1 MSEPRHNDLTPDTQL
16 ATHRHSIDQ
25 RDGIGFRYRG
35 DQLCVDGVP
44 LRTIAAA
51 CGSPTYV
58 YSRGAIEAAYL
69 EFASNLEGL
78 AHRICYAVKAN
89 SNLALLQVLNRL
101 GASFDIVSVGELQ
114 RVLRAG
120 ASAERIVFSGVGKR
134 ADEMAIA
141 LQAGIGCFNL
151 ESPQEFDTLESV
163 ARSLGLRAN
172 AGIRVNPNVDART
185 HPYISTGLR
194 ENKFG
199 VQPDQAIA
207 LARRIAASDH
217 LHLSGIGCHIGSQVT
232 DLAPLEEAFVH
243 VLQIAEKI
251 EASSGRLDHLDL
263 GGGLGIRYQ
272 DETPIAM
279 DQYGR
284 MIRRV
289 LANRRDLTVR
299 LEPGRRIVGAAG
311 ALITQVIYTKTQ
323 GTRNFAIV
331 DAAMNDLIRPALY
344 EAWHRVL
351 PVNKV
356 DTGRRAEWDLV
367 GPVCESGDF
376 LAHARTL
383 TLANGQL
390 LAIMEAG
397 AYGFVMSSNY
407 NSRGRAAE
415 VLAHAGRFDVV
426 RRRETIEDQLVLETL
441 LPDLD
446 VGDPNGASEPGPS
459 EGHR

>member
-1 MSEPRHNDLTPDTQL
+1 MNDEHPNDRTPDSQL
-16 ATHRHSIDQ
+16 ADEGSAAEQ

-44 LRTIAAA
+44 LSEIAAA

-58 YSRGAIEAAYL
+58 YSRGAVEAAYR
-69 EFASNLEGL
+69 EFVSNLDGL
-78 AHRICYAVKAN
+78 SHHICYAVKAN
-89 SNLALLQVLNRL
+89 SNLAILQVLNRM
-101 GASFDIVSVGELQ
+101 GAGFDIVSVGELQ

-120 ASAERIVFSGVGKR
+120 ASAAQVVFSGVGKR

-151 ESPQEFDTLESV
+151 ESTQEFDALEAV
-163 ARSLGLRAN
+163 AQSLNLRARV
-172 AGIRVNPNVDART
+172 GIRVNPNVDART

-194 ENKFG
+194 DNKFG

-207 LARRIAASDH
+207 LAQRIAASAH
-217 LHLSGIGCHIGSQVT
+217 LQLSGIGCHIGSQVT
-232 DLAPLEEAFVH
+232 ELAPLEEAFTH

-251 EASSGRLDHLDL
+251 EAISGRLEHLDL

-272 DETPIAM
+272 DETPIPM

-289 LANRRDLTVR
+289 LANRRDLTVK
-299 LEPGRRIVGAAG
+299 LEPGRRIVGSAG

-323 GTRNFAIV
+323 GARNFAIV

-351 PVNKV
+351 PVNKA

-383 TLANGQL
+383 TLTNGQL
-390 LAIMEAG
+390 LAIMETG

-415 VLAHAGRFDVV
+415 VLAYAGRFDVV
-426 RRRETIEDQLVLETL
+426 RRRETIDDQLAFEAL

-446 VGDPNGASEPGPS
+446 AGAAGSGGDAVS
-459 EGHR
+459 